1 MTAAPRRP
9 APAPETDPDGT
20 PPTGLLDALE
30 ELAVELAREAG
41 RTIAAAL
48 KGDVR
53 VEYKQQ
59 ARGEHAPTD
68 PVSEVD
74 HAIERLVLERVGALF
89 PAHGFIG
96 EEGADASDGD
106 DAGDHDYVWVTDPVD
121 GTTNFINGFPL
132 FGCSIGVLYCGQPV
146 IGAIWCSTGHA
157 LGPGVYHARI
167 GGPLRFEGEVLE
179 PRPAGGGGGVRRGL
193 SAAPGG
199 SPSRERRWD
208 HRTTGSAVSECVFV
222 STGIFQSALF
232 WGLHIWDVAAGIV
245 LVRAAGREVWMYD
258 GSSWHPFERFEAPA
272 RIPRGRGARH
282 AGRAPSLR
290 DWRMP
295 LVIGTA
301 EATETVRRRQHQRR
315 WRWRWIRWRRRATAW
330 LRRNGGG

>member
-1 MTAAPRRP
+1 MAAPSHRQ
-9 APAPETDPDGT
+9 APATDPAGT
-20 PPTGLLDALE
+20 PPAGLLGALE
-30 ELAVELAREAG
+30 DLAVELAREAG

-48 KGDVR
+48 EDDVR
-53 VEYKQQ
+53 VEYKQA
-59 ARGEHAPTD
+59 ARGEHAPTN

-74 HAIERLVLERVGALF
+74 HAIERLVRDRVGALF

-96 EEGADASDGD
+96 EEGADGP
-106 DAGDHDYVWVTDPVD
+106 GGGGETDYVWVIDPVD

-132 FGCSIGVLYCGQPV
+132 FGCSIGVLYGGRPV
-146 IGAIWCSTGHA
+146 IGAIWCSTGHS
-157 LGPGVYHARI
+157 LGSGVYHARA
-167 GGPLRFEGEVLE
+167 GGPLRFEGAVLE

-199 SPSRERRWD
+199 SPGRERRWD

-222 STGIFQSALF
+222 ATGIFQSALF

-245 LVRAAGREVWMYD
+245 LVQAAGREVWMYD
-258 GSSWHPFERFEAPA
+258 GGSWHPFERFAA
-272 RIPRGRGARH
+272 SAGTRRGRRPPGD
-282 AGRAPSLR
+282 GRPPSLR

-301 EATETVRRRQHQRR
+301 EATATVRRRQHQRR
-315 WRWRWIRWRRRATAW
+315 WRWRWFRWRRRAAAW
-330 LRRNGGG
+330 LGRGGDG